1 MLKVVFSYLIK
12 DLGILGSSINQIQQ
26 ALEPVEAAKEPTQD
40 KNEANIVLYLLFLL
54 FHINYKTHC
63 KFYNYYM
70 VNETSYKLADVSS
83 T

>member
-1 MLKVVFSYLIK
+1 MLKNYLIK
-12 DLGILGSSINQIQQ
+12 DLGISGSSINHIQQ
-26 ALEPVEAAKEPTQD
+26 AFEPVEATREPTQD
-40 KNEANIVLYLLFLL
+40 KNEANIILYLLFLL

-70 VNETSYKLADVSS
+70 VNETSYKLADGSL